1 MANLL
6 KKVVLLIPETNSNV
20 EDRLSKTLAREVEIY
35 SNNLTGTKCFLCPFR
50 VLSRFS
56 SLRNHLKY
64 HTIKSSYIADI
75 RSPQLNVVRAIFD
88 YRLAI
93 DPISNEDVDTP
104 DLLSLSA
111 TLIAK

>member
-20 EDRLSKTLAREVEIY
+20 EDRLLKTLAREVEIY

-56 SLRNHLKY
+56 SLRNHLKNHY
-64 HTIKSSYIADI
+64 KKSSYIADI
-75 RSPQLNVVRAIFD
+75 RSPQMNVVRTIFD
-88 YRLAI
+88 
-93 DPISNEDVDTP
+93 
-104 DLLSLSA
+104 SLY
-111 TLIAK
+111 IQ